1 MSESKMSVRWT
12 MQFVGS
18 QAAVMHFFYIDFTR
32 KHPDVKPSEH
42 KFTEH
47 YAGMPR
53 ASEAESVLEPGL

>member
-1 MSESKMSVRWT
+1 

-53 ASEAESVLEPGL
+53 ASEAESILEPGW

>member
-1 MSESKMSVRWT
+1 

-18 QAAVMHFFYIDFTR
+18 QVATVHYFYIAFTR
-32 KHPDVKPSEH
+32 KPPDVKPSEH

-47 YAGMPR
+47 SAGMPS